1 MWLVLALQFLF
12 LIGYVAGSV
21 AFPKPLSPEEE
32 EECLRRMRQGDEGAR
47 EELIEHNMR
56 LVAHIVR
63 KYSGISSSWETDDL
77 ISVGSIGLI
86 KGISTY
92 REDKNTKLSTY
103 LARCIENEIRML
115 LRSDKKTRNEVSLQD
130 SIGQDSEGNILTL
143 MDILEYE
150 GEDVNGRLDQ
160 SADRRRIMRCMEEAL
175 DTREAR
181 VIRMRY
187 GLDGGEAHTQRE
199 TAAALGYSRS
209 YISRIEKKALEKM
222 RRNMEKRG
230 ESYEIG

>member
-1 MWLVLALQFLF
+1 
-12 LIGYVAGSV
+12 
-21 AFPKPLSPEEE
+21 
-32 EECLRRMRQGDEGAR
+32 
-47 EELIEHNMR
+47 
-56 LVAHIVR
+56 
-63 KYSGISSSWETDDL
+63 
-77 ISVGSIGLI
+77 
-86 KGISTY
+86 
-92 REDKNTKLSTY
+92 
-103 LARCIENEIRML
+103 
-115 LRSDKKTRNEVSLQD
+115 
-130 SIGQDSEGNILTL
+130 
-143 MDILEYE
+143 
-150 GEDVNGRLDQ
+150 
-160 SADRRRIMRCMEEAL
+160 MEEAL